1 MFRRYAVEVHAA
13 QSTEAPMSDGG
24 HNVKTSSWAVVLLI
38 VVATILL
45 GVALVAQSLLLAII
59 GGAFLLVGVVLGG
72 VTHIMD
78 DAY

>member
-1 MFRRYAVEVHAA
+1 
-13 QSTEAPMSDGG
+13 MSDGG

-38 VVATILL
+38 VVAVILL
-45 GVALVAQSLLLAII
+45 GVALVAHSLLLAII

>member
-1 MFRRYAVEVHAA
+1 
-13 QSTEAPMSDGG
+13 MSDGG
-24 HNVKTSSWAVVLLI
+24 HNVKTSSWAVVLLV

-45 GVALVAQSLLLAII
+45 GIALVAKSLPLAII
-59 GGAFLLVGVVLGG
+59 GGAFLLVGIVLGG

>member
-1 MFRRYAVEVHAA
+1 
-13 QSTEAPMSDGG
+13 MSDGG
-24 HNVKTSSWAVVLLI
+24 HNVKTSSWAVVVLI
-38 VVATILL
+38 VVAVILL
-45 GVALVAQSLLLAII
+45 GIALVAQSLLLAII

>member
-1 MFRRYAVEVHAA
+1 
-13 QSTEAPMSDGG
+13 MSDGG

-38 VVATILL
+38 VVAVILL
-45 GVALVAQSLLLAII
+45 GIALVAQSLLLAII

>member
-1 MFRRYAVEVHAA
+1 
-13 QSTEAPMSDGG
+13 MSDGG
-24 HNVKTSSWAVVLLI
+24 HNVKTSSWAVVLFI

>member
-1 MFRRYAVEVHAA
+1 
-13 QSTEAPMSDGG
+13 MSDGG
-24 HNVKTSSWAVVLLI
+24 HNVKTSSWVVVLLI

-45 GVALVAQSLLLAII
+45 GVALVAQSALLAII

-72 VTHIMD
+72 LTHIMD

>member
-1 MFRRYAVEVHAA
+1 
-13 QSTEAPMSDGG
+13 MSDGG

-38 VVATILL
+38 VVAVIML
-45 GVALVAQSLLLAII
+45 GIALVAQSLVLAIV

>member
-1 MFRRYAVEVHAA
+1 
-13 QSTEAPMSDGG
+13 MSDGG

-38 VVATILL
+38 VVAVILL
-45 GVALVAQSLLLAII
+45 GIALVAQSLVLAII